1 MNRWP
6 SFWPYFAALGSGL
19 LLSLCYPNFNISW
32 LAWIWMIPL
41 LFSLW
46 FGRPDRWANQPWKR
60 ARYGFTLGYLA
71 GLAFFQ
77 VNLSWL
83 HTVSSGGAILLPFY
97 LALYFALWGAFAA
110 TAGRPRD
117 DELAPGLP
125 QDKPSPRHAAPSLFT
140 NIFANS
146 LQAIKYATLNAAAW
160 TGLEWLRGV
169 AFTGFGWNGLGVALH
184 NNLFLIQITDIIGV
198 TGLAFLL
205 MFCGCIATTTIR
217 RLFLEV
223 GHQRS
228 RPHLDFIAAIALV
241 LLVFAYGLK
250 RAWRADYGD
259 TIDLRVVLIQ
269 PNININDKWDASK
282 TQEFYRLFDDLTS
295 IYAETGDYDLIV
307 WPETALQA
315 EFLHPSS
322 QGYLN
327 FILSKGDFHL
337 ILGVEEGNL
346 HDGTFY
352 NSMALIRNNTR
363 NYQTYKKIH
372 LVPFGEYIPLRKSF
386 PPFEWVAGRE
396 VPADFNAGDTIEPLT
411 LTHPPVQ
418 IIPAICFEDTIGS
431 LMRQFI
437 RDEPQLIVNVTNDG
451 WFLET
456 QASEQHLANAK
467 FRSAELKRPMARS
480 ANTGVSCFINH
491 LGEIPIEGDFEA
503 RIQDIETGSTFVT
516 GTLPYDI
523 SILKNPPITTYAQV
537 GDLFSKA
544 CLALATIWILACFL
558 AKSIPSSRRKDRAA

>member
-1 MNRWP
+1 MTR
-6 SFWPYFAALGSGL
+6 SHHLWPYLAALASGL
-19 LLSLCYPNFNISW
+19 LLSLCYPNFNVSW
-32 LAWIWMIPL
+32 LAWVWMTPL
-41 LFSLW
+41 LFALW
-46 FGRPDRWANQPWKR
+46 FSRLNKWPGHPWKR
-60 ARYGFTLGYLA
+60 ARFGFFLGYIA

-83 HTVSSGGAILLPFY
+83 HAVSSGGAILLPFY

-117 DELAPGLP
+117 HELAPP
-125 QDKPSPRHAAPSLFT
+125 APASEESPKPITPTLFT
-140 NIFANS
+140 NIFATS

-184 NNLFLIQITDIIGV
+184 NNLFLIQITDIVGV

-205 MFCGCIATTTIR
+205 MFCGCIAVTTLR
-217 RLFLEV
+217 RLFLEL
-223 GHQRS
+223 GRQRT
-228 RPHLDFIAAIALV
+228 RPHLDFVAAIALV

-259 TIDLRVVLIQ
+259 SINLRVVLVQ
-269 PNININDKWDASK
+269 PNININDKWDGSK

-295 IYAETGDYDLIV
+295 IYAETGDYDLII

-337 ILGVEEGNL
+337 ILGVEEGSP
-346 HDGTFY
+346 HEGAFY
-352 NSMALIRNNTR
+352 NSMALVRNNTR

-372 LVPFGEYIPLRKSF
+372 LVPFGEYLPLREEF

-396 VPADFNAGDTIEPLT
+396 VPADFTAGSTLEPLT
-411 LTHPPVQ
+411 LTDPPVQ
-418 IIPAICFEDTIGS
+418 IIP
-431 LMRQFI
+431 
-437 RDEPQLIVNVTNDG
+437 
-451 WFLET
+451 
-456 QASEQHLANAK
+456 
-467 FRSAELKRPMARS
+467 
-480 ANTGVSCFINH
+480 
-491 LGEIPIEGDFEA
+491 
-503 RIQDIETGSTFVT
+503 
-516 GTLPYDI
+516 
-523 SILKNPPITTYAQV
+523 
-537 GDLFSKA
+537 
-544 CLALATIWILACFL
+544 
-558 AKSIPSSRRKDRAA
+558 